1 MYVYLFLK
9 MGVWVTNSS
18 IIKLLLSSNLLFSN
32 FSCASDWRDFSD
44 DKVPE
49 SIAPFEKSFSAILL
63 YISKHEGFGI
73 KFKNV

>member
-49 SIAPFEKSFSAILL
+49 SIAREILFSYTIL

>member
-44 DKVPE
+44 EKVH
-49 SIAPFEKSFSAILL
+49 IKS
-63 YISKHEGFGI
+63 
-73 KFKNV
+73 V

>member
-44 DKVPE
+44 DKVNQYIWHKDQKVQNPYRVRM
-49 SIAPFEKSFSAILL
+49 IVFEL
-63 YISKHEGFGI
+63 
-73 KFKNV
+73 